1 MENTNKKTAICKVGT
16 GYTGGAQTST
26 RLRTLTARTYR
37 GRQGD

>member
-1 MENTNKKTAICKVGT
+1 MNTNKKNAICKVGG

-26 RLRTLTARTYR
+26 RLRTLVAKTYR